1 MKRKYKILKLLLII
15 PLFLITSCS
24 AAGNFDNNPKNDYDE
39 KTSYVIKNEVSI
51 TDFFT
56 QIKSKKFV
64 NSINSLYI
72 YNEDFIENLNC
83 GSFYYY
89 VELTKNKTISV
100 EKGEYVF
107 QTNALNKNS
116 LGVVKAKFKQIIK
129 NYEYNL
135 DLELYDLNYIINSRG
150 ENSTIK
156 IEEINEDTLNYISYS
171 DTRNKYTYELF
182 IEKDGTRY
190 IFSKLMLSVTN
201 DIDKIG
207 ASNYE
212 EYLAIYKEQLIPY
225 TEAYASTFIS
235 NYKQINLKIE

>member
-100 EKGEYVF
+100 ENGEYVF

-116 LGVVKAKFKQIIK
+116 LGVVKANFKQIIK

-150 ENSTIK
+150 ENNTIK

>member
-116 LGVVKAKFKQIIK
+116 LGVVKANFKQIIK

-182 IEKDGTRY
+182 I
-190 IFSKLMLSVTN
+190 
-201 DIDKIG
+201 
-207 ASNYE
+207 
-212 EYLAIYKEQLIPY
+212 
-225 TEAYASTFIS
+225 
-235 NYKQINLKIE
+235 